1 MAYTAAQLQALI
13 DLRAS
18 GLLRTQVGDRV
29 LQYQSGADLDAAIA
43 QAKRDVA
50 AAEAAASS
58 AKLYR
63 RRFMEHHRG

>member
-50 AAEAAASS
+50 AAESASGG
-58 AKLYR
+58 ARLYKR
-63 RRFMEHHRG
+63 RYLEYGRG